1 MKRCAFCKFAT
12 DDERGFAQHMND
24 VHGWGK
30 APPASTA
37 AAPTST
43 APSSHRPERKRVEY
57 DDRAKLERERAAMV
71 SSGWLAE
78 AEAEMGV
85 SGKVEV
91 EWVRG
96 IPSSATRHE
105 YVAKGYNGQLVV
117 RERTIVINRKAVMG
131 FVSHPTSGEKEIQID
146 SIHAVQVKKPGL
158 TVGFIQFSLSG
169 GVESGRG
176 VMDAT
181 RDENTVTFHSNYE
194 AFAKAKQLVEQR
206 MSALRMSSR
215 APEISVMDELAKLA
229 ELHRN
234 GVVTDEE
241 FAQKKKQLLGL

>member
-1 MKRCAFCKFAT
+1 MKRCSLCKFESE
-12 DDERGFAQHMND
+12 DERGFSQHMSD
-24 VHGWGK
+24 VHAWGK
-30 APPASTA
+30 VRTVVP
-37 AAPTST
+37 APT
-43 APSSHRPERKRVEY
+43 ARRPERKRVEY
-57 DDRAKLERERAAMV
+57 DSRPKLERERSAMV
-71 SSGWLAE
+71 SAGWSPETE
-78 AEAEMGV
+78 AEVGV

-96 IPSSATRHE
+96 LPISVTRQE
-105 YVAKGYNGQLVV
+105 YVAKGYNGQLIV
-117 RERTIVINRKAVMG
+117 RERTIVINRKAVVG
-131 FVSHPTSGEKEIQID
+131 FLSHPTSGEKEIQIG

-158 TVGFIQFSLSG
+158 TVGFIQFSVSG
-169 GVESGRG
+169 GVESRRG

-181 RDENTVTFHSNYE
+181 RDENTVTFRSNYE

-206 MSALRMSSR
+206 MAELRAPSR
-215 APEISVMDELAKLA
+215 APEASAMDELAKLA